1 MVIVIY
7 GIIIIVVNIFT
18 LKTLYVAIL
27 FFLDITKFLVK
38 SKETLTIRTCVV
50 DGGSAWGTDEE
61 FARRDPSLVVSSSS
75 WQSTGQFEFVR
86 SPNLSAPKSDLK

>member
-1 MVIVIY
+1 MSQ
-7 GIIIIVVNIFT
+7 FF
-18 LKTLYVAIL
+18 

-86 SPNLSAPKSDLK
+86 HPNLTDPKSDIK